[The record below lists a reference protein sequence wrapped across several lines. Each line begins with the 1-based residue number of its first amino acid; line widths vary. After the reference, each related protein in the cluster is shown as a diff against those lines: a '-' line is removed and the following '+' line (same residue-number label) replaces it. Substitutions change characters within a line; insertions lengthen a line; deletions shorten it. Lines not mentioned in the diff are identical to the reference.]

1 MAGLVRKVTTLIR
14 SFSSRKKI
22 AAIDVTG
29 EPLYTA
35 VNDPDTQLPQ
45 QPQSPL
51 KPRSTPR
58 TLSGSAKLLL
68 DVLQCVSGDVPFTG
82 LGAVVGGLQVLFGQ
96 YEKLTDNNAD
106 IDDLHQN
113 LERLRKYIEPI
124 KDDIPESF
132 KEFLTINLAP
142 DIAIITDDINAE
154 IDKVKKPSV
163 LARFLSAAHDA
174 KVIAELARRV
184 NSMFADI
191 MMQIHRMTLRV
202 TMESKIN
209 LDTITPQ
216 VDAIRRQLVRDKLI
230 EAQDALPDSFGRKAC
245 YSGTRSSVLK
255 SIEDWLKTDTSPQV
269 FCLSGQ
275 SGSGKSTIAVTVFQE
290 ILGIGT
296 DIRFAGFFCSSTF
309 DKASN
314 PKYIFP
320 TLAGQL
326 CQCDDT
332 IYSILEP
339 MLGQQDPTSGSGET
353 QFEKLLIS
361 PLGSVN
367 GTTLLVIDGLDEC
380 KGLLDHAFEV
390 LNTLLINVSRVTAL
404 KVLISSR
411 SNSPIFEQLFLK
423 VSENPSGY
431 RCFSLDEDVS
441 LPELRHDLRLLLAVE
456 LKTRG
461 FGQKDIISLQNVINN
476 ANCSF
481 FVALTACQELIGPFG
496 NSSKQADSFKDLLS
510 RGTNKIYES
519 VIERALSVVDSNDDS
534 GDPIQR
540 RGLYAA
546 LVMVAFG
553 QDSLSLIELAPLL
566 GIPIDELRGFFSG
579 FPENILSVKDET
591 VLILHSSFQDHL
603 KSGQLAQ
610 PDGSLQDCMHLYI
623 TRLLLCLMNKYLHR
637 HISGPGGFRLHAN
650 TTRQSP
656 RQDSKITPDLSYACR
671 YWPEHLV
678 MINML
683 TAQEERQSLFFILQ
697 EFFHAHLLHWL
708 EVLAA
713 LGEMDRIASA
723 LNILLKWIEVWQDN
737 CDSGLGDH
745 SSLEGTVS
753 DALKSFKLFR
763 TAIES
768 SPHQVYHS
776 FLLPWTPSGR
786 RVAELYRHV
795 EASVT
800 VAEVT
805 CHRRQ
810 LITIEPSI
818 DNVQEPLKIKLSQ
831 DASRVAVV
839 KKDRIE
845 IGENAKDTF
854 EVFLDDS
861 GSQSYIDALFVG
873 KDNILVTTLSRSSY
887 VEVHLWNVVS
897 KKIEKTLL
905 QQYQATGSKMLPILV
920 FHSERG
926 TPSLVALLTSSKVK
940 VWEARTWK
948 ERLIIQCRRDQNPQN
963 RLLALSSH
971 HILVGLHLKKLPA
984 GGTTR
989 TLDLNFAESP
999 RCATF
1004 SSDGDTLAIASDT
1017 GISLFS
1023 HILEGTALK
1032 MSPSMVLPVSHQI
1045 SALALSPV
1053 GRYLA
1058 ATGQS
1063 FLWAW
1068 KLGDEQPLMR
1078 LQNEQKRT
1086 VSSVVFS
1093 KDGKYL
1099 HCAHICPGSRTALF
1113 DMRIMEAPISVQ
1125 MPVTALAMSCSGKI
1139 ATGSSNGTVTIWDS
1153 SMTNV
1158 SRYWKRERHPSA
1170 VKFVAFSLDGKFVA
1184 SISPE
1189 RVYIRS
1195 TGSDLGSNE
1204 LAQRLPVQS
1213 LPESYSYSFSQCVF
1227 SGDSSLFLCIMKADA
1242 RPTFAQVWQMA
1253 TWKLLAEFELD
1264 SRDYSPD
1271 EDIQSISLSQEG
1283 DLFAISSRTNTRLAV
1298 YTLAYNESSICIKH
1312 TQRISVVGRP
1322 PLLLSFTQDKKYII
1336 STAGA
1341 FDIERGLEQVN
1352 EIPRTDAFFQDG
1364 WIVDSD
1370 GQQRCW
1376 IPFEKDIRDWASC
1389 RSLLVFCTKALG
1401 NVVLIGVR
1409 PIQ

>member
-1 MAGLVRKVTTLIR
+1 MFNGASLNVN
-14 SFSSRKKI
+14 
-22 AAIDVTG
+22 AAACLLRFVPNVFRPIYGNTKLG
-29 EPLYTA
+29 PETA
-35 VNDPDTQLPQ
+35 VDALDTQLPQ
-45 QPQSPL
+45 QPT
-51 KPRSTPR
+51 KPRSTSR
-58 TLSGSAKLLL
+58 TLSGTAKLLL

-96 YEKLTDNNAD
+96 YEKLTENNAE
-106 IDDLHQN
+106 IEDLHQN

-163 LARFLSAAHDA
+163 LVRYFSAAHDA
-174 KVIAELARRV
+174 KAIAELARRV

-202 TMESKIN
+202 TMENKIN

-216 VDAIRRQLVRDKLI
+216 VDAIHRQLVRDKLI
-230 EAQDALPDSFGRKAC
+230 EAQNALPDSFGRKAC
-245 YSGTRSSVLK
+245 HSGTRSTVLK
-255 SIEDWLKTDTSPQV
+255 SIEDWLTTDTSPQV

-275 SGSGKSTIAVTVFQE
+275 SGSGKSTVAVTIFQE

-309 DKASN
+309 DNASN

-326 CQCDDT
+326 CQCDDI

-339 MLGQQDPTSGSGET
+339 MLGQQDPTCGSGKT

-361 PLGSVN
+361 PLGSVK

-380 KGLLDHAFEV
+380 KGLLDDAFEV

-411 SNSPIFEQLFLK
+411 SNSPIFEQLFSK

-431 RCFSLDEDVS
+431 RCFSLDDDVS

-461 FGQKDIISLQNVINN
+461 FSQKDIISLQNVINN

-481 FVALTACQELIGPFG
+481 FVALTACEELFSPFG
-496 NSSKQADSFKDLLS
+496 DSSKQADNFKDLLS
-510 RGTNKIYES
+510 RGTNKIYKS
-519 VIERALSVVDSNDDS
+519 VTERALSVVDSDADH
-534 GDPIQR
+534 GERR
-540 RGLYAA
+540 RGLYAG

-553 QDSLSLIELAPLL
+553 QDSLSLVELALL
-566 GIPIDELRGFFSG
+566 LAIPIDELRCFFSG

-603 KSGQLAQ
+603 KSGQSAK
-610 PDGSLQDCMHLYI
+610 PNGSDCMHLYI
-623 TRLLLCLMNKYLHR
+623 TRLLFRSMNNHLHR

-656 RQDSKITPDLSYACR
+656 RKDGKITADLSYACR

-678 MINML
+678 MINMS
-683 TAQEERQSLFFILQ
+683 TAEGESQSLFFILQ
-697 EFFHAHLLHWL
+697 EFFRAHLLHWL

-723 LNILLKWIEVWQDN
+723 LNILLKWIKMWQDN
-737 CDSGLGDH
+737 CDSRLRDH
-745 SSLEGTVS
+745 SSLEGIVS
-753 DALKSFKLFR
+753 DALKSFTLFC
-763 TAIES
+763 TAIKS

-786 RVAELYRHV
+786 RLAELYCHV
-795 EASVT
+795 EASIT

-818 DNVQEPLKIKLSQ
+818 DNAQEPLNIKLSQ

-839 KKDRIE
+839 KNERIE

-887 VEVHLWNVVS
+887 AEVHLWNVVS

-905 QQYQATGSKMLPILV
+905 QQYQATGSKMLPVLV
-920 FHSERG
+920 LHSERG

-940 VWEARTWK
+940 VWEVRTWK

-971 HILVGLHLKKLPA
+971 HILVGPHLKKLPPS
-984 GGTTR
+984 GGITR
-989 TLDLNFAESP
+989 TLDLNFGQAP

-1017 GISLFS
+1017 GISLFT

-1032 MSPSMVLPVSHQI
+1032 MSPSIVLQVSHQI

-1068 KLGDEQPLMR
+1068 KLGDEQPLMK

-1093 KDGKYL
+1093 KNGKYL
-1099 HCAHICPGSRTALF
+1099 HCAHICAGSRTALF
-1113 DMRIMEAPISVQ
+1113 DMRSMEVPISVQ

-1170 VKFVAFSLDGKFVA
+1170 VKFVAFSLDGKFIA
-1184 SISPE
+1184 SVSPE

-1195 TGSDLGSNE
+1195 AGSDLGSNE
-1204 LAQRLPVQS
+1204 LTQRLPVQS
-1213 LPESYSYSFSQCVF
+1213 LPESRSYSFSQCVF
-1227 SGDSSLFLCIMKADA
+1227 SGDSSLFLCIMKADT
-1242 RPTFAQVWQMA
+1242 RHTFAQVWQMA

-1264 SRDYSPD
+1264 SRDYSSD

-1283 DLFAISSRTNTRLAV
+1283 DLFAISSRTNARLAV
-1298 YTLAYNESSICIKH
+1298 YTLGYNESSICIKH
-1312 TQRISVVGRP
+1312 TQRIFVVGRP
-1322 PLLLSFTQDKKYII
+1322 PLLLSFTLDKKYIL

-1352 EIPRTDAFFQDG
+1352 EISRTDAFFQDG

-1376 IPFEKDIRDWASC
+1376 IPFEEDIRDWASC

-1401 NVVLIGVR
+1401 NVVLVGVR